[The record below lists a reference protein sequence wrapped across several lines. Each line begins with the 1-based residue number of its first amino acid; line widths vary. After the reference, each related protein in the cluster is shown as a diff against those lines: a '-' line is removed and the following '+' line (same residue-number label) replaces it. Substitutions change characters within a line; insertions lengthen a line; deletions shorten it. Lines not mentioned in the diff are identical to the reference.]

1 MVYNPLLRILS
12 ISLGGF
18 RCREVH
24 LSITLTRTLTISWG
38 GGVESGGREA
48 AGQSKDVN
56 GNWGKVEEQ
65 QTGEEAGSCVTLK
78 SSNYFSFFFPLND
91 QCLRE
96 S

>member
-65 QTGEEAGSCVTLK
+65 QTGEEAVAV
-78 SSNYFSFFFPLND
+78 
-91 QCLRE
+91 
-96 S
+96 